1 MIAYGLCTVI
11 LLFSLL
17 GLYFSL
23 RNVTDEDLVYFG
35 CLYVPMDV
43 YYCVGYMLNYCYSRH
58 RSIIENKTVVY
69 MGNSRIGGR
78 VD

>member
-1 MIAYGLCTVI
+1 MIIAIYGMTFIMLDDRLWLIVPTVI

-17 GLYFSL
+17 GLYCSL

-43 YYCVGYMLNYCYSRH
+43 YYG
-58 RSIIENKTVVY
+58 VY
-69 MGNSRIGGR
+69 A
-78 VD
+78 